1 MSVRVIRKGG
11 IWKNTEDEILKAA
24 VMKYGKN
31 QWARIASLLSRKTAK
46 QCKARWYEWLDPS
59 IKKIEWSRE
68 EEEKLLHMAKIMPT
82 QWRTIAAIVGR
93 TAAQC
98 LEHYEKLLDQATGKD
113 DFDPSDDPRRLRP
126 GEIDPNPEARP
137 ARPDQVDMEEDEK
150 EMLQEARARL
160 ANTKGKKAKRKAREK
175 QLEEARRLASLQK
188 RRELKAAGITT
199 QKHQRK
205 RKGIDYNKEIP
216 FLHVPS
222 VGFYGTEEENHK
234 EKDMKANPKFRPIL
248 LNQLEGD
255 RRDDIERLKRQE
267 DAKKAKAKK
276 ENDRD
281 IKAPVEKPVRRTALN
296 MPKAQMTDAEIAEL
310 SKVGQLPDDDDD
322 ESNPTSGLTP
332 KTNVLTAT
340 PHGMKSEMVPSTP
353 GGRNVPS
360 TPGGRYGDM
369 TPMTPSRNALSYD
382 VSNIDND
389 NDFMDDE
396 SEIGAQPMLSARDI
410 RKNIESGL
418 GSLPKPKAFQ
428 PQMPDIDDMDVMQD
442 PSTKRSRG
450 TSSYLSDEQD
460 IQRQNAYER
469 QLDREAKLAQRSQV
483 LKLDLPRPLLI
494 NAAYAKDE
502 KEIANLEKEED
513 IAVELIKLEMIS
525 LLTLDAIEY
534 PTKNIKAPA
543 KVDPDYFLRN
553 FEVYDASELAEAQA
567 LLDEETKN
575 IIATQGEYDRDTFAE
590 AWESSFSDIL
600 YIPSSKKFGVRALL
614 TDELKI
620 SSLQHAFDN
629 SIAETKKL
637 GKKVQLTEKKAK
649 VILGGYLKVNGIK
662 EKDIQTLNDR
672 IEQLETELD
681 VYKVLKE
688 KEDIAI
694 VKRLESLKLDVKSQ
708 REQEKECQQRY
719 FALTQERDA
728 LFDSLRDDGAGSDIV
743 VETSQTV

>member
-113 DFDPSDDPRRLRP
+113 ETDPADDPRRLRP

-188 RRELKAAGITT
+188 RRELKAAGITS

-216 FLHVPS
+216 FHHTPS
-222 VGFYGTEEENHK
+222 VGFYGTEEENQR
-234 EKDMKANPKFRPIL
+234 EKDLKANPKFRPML
-248 LNQLEGD
+248 LGQLEGD
-255 RRDDIERLKRQE
+255 RRDDIERLKRQG

-276 ENDRD
+276 DNDSD
-281 IKAPVEKPVRRTALN
+281 IKMPVEKPVRRTALN

-310 SKVGQLPDDDDD
+310 SKVGQLADEDDD
-322 ESNPTSGLTP
+322 ESNPTNGLTP
-332 KTNVLTAT
+332 KTSALTAT
-340 PHGMKSEMVPSTP
+340 PHHSGAKGEMIPNTPST
-353 GGRNVPS
+353 RNVPS
-360 TPGGRYGDM
+360 TPGGRYMDM
-369 TPMTPSRNALSYD
+369 TPMTPSRHALSYD
-382 VSNIDND
+382 VSNNNND
-389 NDFMDDE
+389 DDFMDDE
-396 SEIGAQPMLSARDI
+396 SEIGARPLNPREIKKSI
-410 RKNIESGL
+410 LSGL
-418 GSLPKPKAFQ
+418 AALPAPKAFQ
-428 PQMPDIDDMDVMQD
+428 PQLPDDLDDMEPMQD
-442 PSTKRSRG
+442 PTTKISRG
-450 TSSYLSDEQD
+450 TSSFLSDEQD
-460 IQRQNAYER
+460 LQRASARARE
-469 QLDREAKLAQRSQV
+469 LDREAKMALRSQA
-483 LKLDLPRPLLI
+483 LKLDLPRPLAI

-502 KEIANLEKEED
+502 REIANLEKEED

-525 LLTLDAIEY
+525 LLTLDSIEY
-534 PTKNIKAPA
+534 PTKSIKAPS
-543 KVDPDYFLRN
+543 KVDPDYFLQN
-553 FEVYDASELAEAQA
+553 FEVFNARELAEAQA

-575 IIATQGEYDRDTFAE
+575 IIAIQGAYDRDAFAE
-590 AWESSFSDIL
+590 AWESSFSDL
-600 YIPSSKKFGVRALL
+600 MYIPASKKFGLNAHL
-614 TDELKI
+614 TDDVKI
-620 SSLQHAFDN
+620 SSIQHSFDN

-649 VILGGYLKVNGIK
+649 LILGGYMKINSTK
-662 EKDIQTLNDR
+662 EKDIQGLNDK
-672 IEQLETELD
+672 IEQLETEFD
-681 VYKVLKE
+681 IYKTLKE
-688 KEDIAI
+688 REDLSI
-694 VKRLESLKLDVKSQ
+694 VKRLESLKIDVKSQ

-719 FALTQERDA
+719 LQLTQEKEA
-728 LFDSLRDDGAGSDIV
+728 LLEQIRQEESNDIV
-743 VETSQTV
+743 VEQK

>member
-216 FLHVPS
+216 FLHTPS
-222 VGFYGTEEENHK
+222 VGFYGTEEENQR
-234 EKDMKANPKFRPIL
+234 EKDMKANPKFRPVL

-310 SKVGQLPDDDDD
+310 SKVGQLADDDDD

-332 KTNVLTAT
+332 KTNMLTAT
-340 PHGMKSEMVPSTP
+340 PHGMKGESVPSTP
-353 GGRNVPS
+353 GGRHVPS
-360 TPGGRYGDM
+360 TPGGRPDM
-369 TPMTPSRNALSYD
+369 TPMTPSRYALSYD
-382 VSNIDND
+382 VSNNNND

-396 SEIGAQPMLSARDI
+396 SEIGAQPTISARDI
-410 RKNIESGL
+410 RKNILSGL
-418 GSLPKPKAFQ
+418 ASLPAPKAFQ
-428 PQMPDIDDMDVMQD
+428 PQMPDMDDMDEIQD
-442 PSTKRSRG
+442 PTAKRSRG
-450 TSSYLSDEQD
+450 TSSYLSDEHD
-460 IQRQNAYER
+460 IQRANAYER
-469 QLDREAKLAQRSQV
+469 QLDREAKLALRSQA
-483 LKLDLPRPLLI
+483 LKLDLPRPLAV

-502 KEIANLEKEED
+502 KEIQNLEKEED
-513 IAVELIKLEMIS
+513 IAIELIKLEMIS

-534 PTKNIKAPA
+534 PTKNIKAPS
-543 KVDPDYFLRN
+543 KVDPDYFLQN
-553 FEVYDASELAEAQA
+553 YEIFDTQDLDEAQA
-567 LLDEETKN
+567 LLDEETKHV
-575 IIATQGEYDRDTFAE
+575 IASLGEYDSEAFAE
-590 AWESSFSDIL
+590 AWENSFSDLL
-600 YIPSSKKFGVRALL
+600 YIPASKKFGLHAHLS
-614 TDELKI
+614 DEMKI
-620 SSLQHAFDN
+620 SSLQHSFDN

-637 GKKVQLTEKKAK
+637 QKKVQQTEKKAK
-649 VILGGYLKVNGIK
+649 LILGGYLKINGIK
-662 EKDIQTLNDR
+662 EKDIQVLNDR

-694 VKRLESLKLDVKSQ
+694 VKRLESLKIDVKSQ
-708 REQEKECQQRY
+708 REQEKESQQRY

-728 LFDSLRDDGAGSDIV
+728 LFEQMREDGPGTDIA
-743 VETSQTV
+743 VETPQTV

>member
-98 LEHYEKLLDQATGKD
+98 LEHYEKLLDQAAGKD

-188 RRELKAAGITT
+188 RRELKAAGIIT

-216 FLHVPS
+216 FLHTPS
-222 VGFYGTEEENHK
+222 VGFYGTEEENQK
-234 EKDMKANPKFRPIL
+234 EIDLKANKNFRPVL
-248 LNQLEGD
+248 LSQLEGD

-276 ENDRD
+276 DNDRD
-281 IKAPVEKPVRRTALN
+281 IKAPIEKPVRRTALN

-340 PHGMKSEMVPSTP
+340 PHGMKSESGVPQTPGGRYVPSTP
-353 GGRNVPS
+353 GSRAL
-360 TPGGRYGDM
+360 GGM
-369 TPMTPSRNALSYD
+369 TPMTPSRALSYD
-382 VSNIDND
+382 VSHNDD

-396 SEIGAQPMLSARDI
+396 SEMGGQPVLGPREI
-410 RKNIESGL
+410 RNNISSGL
-418 GSLPKPKAFQ
+418 ASLPAPKAFK
-428 PQMPDIDDMDVMQD
+428 PQMPDIDEMDVIQD

-450 TSSYLSDEQD
+450 TSSYMSDEQD
-460 IQRQNAYER
+460 IQRQTAYER
-469 QLDREAKLAQRSQV
+469 QLDREAKLAQRSQA
-483 LKLDLPRPLLI
+483 LKLDLPRPLAV
-494 NAAYAKDE
+494 NAAYAKDA
-502 KEIANLEKEED
+502 KEIANLEKTDD
-513 IAVELIKLEMIS
+513 IAAELIKLEMIS

-534 PTKNIKAPA
+534 PTKNIKAPS
-543 KVDPDYFLRN
+543 KVDPDYFLQN
-553 FEVYDASELAEAQA
+553 FEIFDQRELAEAQA
-567 LLDEETKN
+567 LLDEETKE
-575 IIATQGEYDRDTFAE
+575 IMAGKEEYNRDKFAE
-590 AWESSFSDIL
+590 AWENSYADLI
-600 YIPSSKKFGVRALL
+600 YIPASKKFGLL
-614 TDELKI
+614 THLTDDVKI
-620 SSLQHAFDN
+620 SSLQHSFDN
-629 SIAETKKL
+629 TIAESNKL
-637 GKKVQLTEKKAK
+637 KKKVQLTEKKAK
-649 VILGGYLKVNGIK
+649 VLLGGYLKVNGIK
-662 EKDIQTLNDR
+662 EKDINTLNDR
-672 IEQLETELD
+672 IEQLESDLD
-681 VYKVLKE
+681 VFSTLKA

-694 VKRLESLKLDVKSQ
+694 IKRLESLKLDVKAQ
-708 REQEKECQQRY
+708 REQEKESQERY
-719 FALTQERDA
+719 QLLLQERDA
-728 LFDSLRDDGAGSDIV
+728 IFDAMRKDIQ
-743 VETSQTV
+743 VENS